1 MQIWQKIVW
10 WNMRVTGFGET
21 LPIMHLTVCRS
32 LSSLSPPFQPNSP
45 PPPEKINGE
54 LSQSDCGVDRG
65 WGDWG

>member
-21 LPIMHLTVCRS
+21 LPIMHLTVRRS
-32 LSSLSPPFQPNSP
+32 LSSLSPPFSAKLPTP
-45 PPPEKINGE
+45 PE